1 MNESRKKLN
10 ERLSKLLF
18 EIGAI
23 KFGEF
28 KLTSGL
34 TSPFY
39 VDLRIIPSFPDAFD
53 FVTSLYSKLILESNM
68 EFNRL
73 VGIPTAGIPLA
84 SVVAFKLKKPL
95 IYLRKEAKKH
105 GLKKSIEGVYK
116 SGEQVVMIDDLAT
129 TGKSIMES
137 AEQLRENGLIVKY
150 AVVLID
156 REQGAFQNLQEYGI
170 TLLSFIKITEVMSTL
185 YKMQLI
191 DEEKYNTVIR
201 YIRGVG
207 E

>member
-53 FVTSLYSKLILESNM
+53 FVTSLYSKLILESNLNNLP
-68 EFNRL
+68 E
-73 VGIPTAGIPLA
+73 
-84 SVVAFKLKKPL
+84 
-95 IYLRKEAKKH
+95 
-105 GLKKSIEGVYK
+105 KSP
-116 SGEQVVMIDDLAT
+116 
-129 TGKSIMES
+129 
-137 AEQLRENGLIVKY
+137 
-150 AVVLID
+150 
-156 REQGAFQNLQEYGI
+156 FP
-170 TLLSFIKITEVMSTL
+170 
-185 YKMQLI
+185 
-191 DEEKYNTVIR
+191 
-201 YIRGVG
+201 
-207 E
+207 